1 MPGKVYARAD
11 FLKQYTRQER
21 LNRKVSA
28 LLALLWGT
36 VWMGAGAAVLG
47 NLVKM
52 PYDMAA
58 FNLLLAVGLLILL
71 PLLQKFSAFCFQRA
85 LNRTFCPFCGK
96 ALTGNG
102 LLLATCRC
110 PACGRMFVEAEK
122 EPVAGYELPPFI
134 FGKKDPIC
142 AEDIR
147 SLKSLLLV
155 PFFIVGVLLLAEWSR
170 QGLGLGLSA
179 EKMCSVVLIA
189 AGLGLI
195 VVSALAPYIPE
206 KPYFRMLRFLRLIKT
221 APTALCPECGTLV
234 NRRLVR
240 LTGRCSECGALL
252 VKLPDESV
260 DSRDLPDWRKV
271 KKLHNFS
278 ISILPVTWVAAC
290 TLIFTGNAQWCAA
303 VLIMAITAGIY
314 SLRLRKKLKIHRACP
329 GCGFNHWMVRDTTL
343 LVKFGRCPVCRK
355 QLVQYPDDEV

>member
-1 MPGKVYARAD
+1 MPGKVYSRAD
-11 FLKQYTRQER
+11 FLTRYVMQER

-47 NLVKM
+47 NLVKL

-58 FNLLLAVGLLILL
+58 FNLLLAFGLLIIL
-71 PLLQKFSAFCFQRA
+71 PFLQKFSAFCLQRA
-85 LNRTFCPFCGK
+85 LNRIYCPFCGK
-96 ALTGNG
+96 ALTGNE
-102 LLLATCRC
+102 LLLAACRC
-110 PACGRMFVEAEK
+110 PDCGRSFVEK
-122 EPVAGYELPPFI
+122 ENTPVEGYELPPFI
-134 FGKKDPIC
+134 FGKKDPLC
-142 AEDIR
+142 AGDIR
-147 SLKSLLLV
+147 NLKSVVLV
-155 PFFIVGVLLLAEWSR
+155 PFLIVGVLLLAEWSR
-170 QGLGLGLSA
+170 QGLGLSA

-206 KPYFRMLRFLRLIKT
+206 KPFFQMLRFLRLIKT
-221 APTALCPECGTLV
+221 DPTALCPECGTLV

-252 VKLPDESV
+252 VKLPDKSV
-260 DSRDLPDWRKV
+260 GSRDLPDWRKV
-271 KKLHNFS
+271 KKLHKFS
-278 ISILPVTWVAAC
+278 ISILPVTGGAAC
-290 TLIFTGNAQWCAA
+290 VLIFTGNAQWCAA

-314 SLRLRKKLKIHRACP
+314 SLRLRKKLKIHSACP
-329 GCGFNHWMVRDTTL
+329 GCGFRHWMVRDTAL

>member
-1 MPGKVYARAD
+1 MPGKLYSRAD

-52 PYDMAA
+52 PFDMAA
-58 FNLLLAVGLLILL
+58 FNLLSAFALLVLL
-71 PLLQKFSAFCFQRA
+71 PFLQKFSAFCIQRA
-85 LNRTFCPFCGK
+85 LHRTFCPFCSK
-96 ALTGNG
+96 ALTGNA

-110 PACGRMFVEAEK
+110 PACGRMFIKAEK

-134 FGKKDPIC
+134 FWTRDQLD

-147 SLKSLLLV
+147 GLKSLLLV

-195 VVSALAPYIPE
+195 VVSAVAPYIPE
-206 KPYFRMLRFLRLIKT
+206 KPYFRMLRFLRLIKID
-221 APTALCPECGTLV
+221 PTALCPECGTLV
-234 NRRLVR
+234 NRRLAL

-252 VKLPDESV
+252 VKLPDDDAKTS
-260 DSRDLPDWRKV
+260 DLPEWGRL
-271 KKLHNFS
+271 KKLHRFS
-278 ISILPVTWVAAC
+278 MCILLFSGLAVYA
-290 TLIFTGNAQWCAA
+290 LLFTGNFKWYWAVAA
-303 VLIMAITAGIY
+303 AATLAGIY
-314 SLRLRKKLKIHRACP
+314 CLMLRKELKIHHSCP
-329 GCGFNHWMVRDTTL
+329 GCGFKNWMVRDTAL
-343 LVKFGRCPVCRK
+343 LVKFGRCPNCQSR
-355 QLVQYPDDEV
+355 LVRYPDDKE